1 MLVKIINKR
10 TMEKK
15 IFENKTAFLEFAKEE
30 IKDKSFV
37 NRFNN
42 MVKEAVLNNNGEYYS
57 IKIIADLIG
66 YRKLGGK

>member
-10 TMEKK
+10 TMEKR
-15 IFENKTAFLEFAKEE
+15 IFENKTVFLEFAKEE

-42 MVKEAVLNNNGEYYS
+42 MVKEAVLNNKGEYYS
-57 IKIIADLIG
+57 IKTIADLIG
-66 YRKLGGK
+66 YEKIW

>member
-15 IFENKTAFLEFAKEE
+15 IFENKLKFLEFAKEE
-30 IKDKSFV
+30 LKDKSFV

-42 MVKEAVLNNNGEYYS
+42 MVKEAVLNNKGEYYS